1 MGQPGAARV
10 DVGALRAIA
19 REYETAAQVVDG
31 AVRTHLS
38 DFAFGAACAGRAYVV
53 HGDSLRAALDDVV
66 TSLRQW
72 SRAAGEVAAA
82 LRASADRYQDA
93 DARAAERVG

>member
-66 TSLRQW
+66 MSLRQW